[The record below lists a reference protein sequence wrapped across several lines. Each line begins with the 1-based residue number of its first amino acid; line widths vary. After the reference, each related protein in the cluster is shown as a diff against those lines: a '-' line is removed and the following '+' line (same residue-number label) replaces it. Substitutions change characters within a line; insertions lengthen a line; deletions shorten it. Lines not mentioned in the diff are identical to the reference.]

1 MFTKG
6 RLLQASLSSSE
17 KTINKQN
24 KTKPTK
30 EKTKA
35 ALPKYSTEKKNLLY
49 YSDINAINY
58 LKKMTHW
65 TIKY

>member
-17 KTINKQN
+17 KTINKQT

-35 ALPKYSTEKKNLLY
+35 ALPKYSTEKKKSTLLLRY
-49 YSDINAINY
+49 
-58 LKKMTHW
+58 
-65 TIKY
+65 